1 MDKLVIKPNKYGG
14 SSSVVSARIPDE
26 LLEQLEKISAKTG
39 KSRNELLVLM
49 IEFSLANLEIDES

>member
-26 LLEQLEKISAKTG
+26 LLEQLEKVSAKTG